1 MTTTNDLDSLDN
13 LEVLNSDIRQA
24 LIEVWPVVSPELQLE
39 ITFLLEQVHQINNLI
54 HQRNDSWI
62 THWFKLN
69 NKQTKFTL
77 LLQEIKDIL
86 LTLKSNQISSE
97 SIREFRINLEK
108 EINRD
113 RHLFFGYI
121 SNMIINIYYL
131 KSVPFKIFIGLSIT
145 TFFSLGVMHLSAKE
159 IYQLDLE
166 LNRQQ
171 VEKKAPVLT
180 PSKEPLS
187 NGKVSHKKISNP
199 NKLTTSSESLTTSL
213 VSLTTVAN
221 PNKHVWYALV
231 YAGIA
236 GVLGSVASIL
246 LRIIDF
252 RDQKYEDPLI
262 PFFIGLFKPLIGLIL
277 GIFAFSLISSGIF
290 IKIDSFINPDEKTSS
305 LITNKARQDLFIFSC
320 AFLIGFSE
328 RFASD
333 LLKKSESVLIEK

>member
-1 MTTTNDLDSLDN
+1 MTTTNYTDRPEN
-13 LEVLNSDIRQA
+13 IEVLNAEIRQA
-24 LIEVWPVVSPELQLE
+24 LMEAWPVVSPELQLE
-39 ITFLLEQVHQINNLI
+39 ITLLLEQVHRINHLI
-54 HQRNDSWI
+54 HKKSASWI

-69 NKQTKFTL
+69 NQPTKFTL

-108 EINRD
+108 EINCD
-113 RHLFFGYI
+113 RYLLWGYI
-121 SNMIINIYYL
+121 LNMFIHIYYL

-145 TFFSLGVMHLSAKE
+145 TFFSLGVLHLSAKE
-159 IYQLDLE
+159 IYQLDLD

-171 VEKKAPVLT
+171 IEEKALLSI
-180 PSKEPLS
+180 PSKEPSLQE
-187 NGKVSHKKISNP
+187 KVPHKKISNP
-199 NKLTTSSESLTTSL
+199 SKLSNNSE
-213 VSLTTVAN
+213 SLTTVAN

-231 YAGIA
+231 YAGVA
-236 GVLGSVASIL
+236 GILGSVASIL

-262 PFFIGLFKPLIGLIL
+262 PFFIGLFKPIIGLIL
-277 GIFAFSLISSGIF
+277 CIFAFSLISSGIV
-290 IKIDSFINPDEKTSS
+290 IKIDSLISPDKQTSS

>member
-1 MTTTNDLDSLDN
+1 MTTTNHLDSPDN
-13 LEVLNSDIRQA
+13 LEALNAEIRQA

-39 ITFLLEQVHQINNLI
+39 ITFLLEQVHRINNLI
-54 HQRNDSWI
+54 HKRNDSWI
-62 THWFKLN
+62 NHWFKLN

-113 RHLFFGYI
+113 RYLFFGYI
-121 SNMIINIYYL
+121 LNIIINIYYL

-145 TFFSLGVMHLSAKE
+145 TFFSLGVLHLSARE
-159 IYQLDLE
+159 IYQLDLD

-171 VEKKAPVLT
+171 IEKKALLSSPL
-180 PSKEPLS
+180 KEPLS
-187 NGKVSHKKISNP
+187 HGKISNP
-199 NKLTTSSESLTTSL
+199 NKLSNSSE
-213 VSLTTVAN
+213 SLTTVAN
-221 PNKHVWYALV
+221 PNKHVWYALM
-231 YAGIA
+231 YAGTA
-236 GVLGSVASIL
+236 GILGSIASIL

-262 PFFIGLFKPLIGLIL
+262 PFFIGLFKPIIGLIL

>member
-1 MTTTNDLDSLDN
+1 MTATNYIDRPEN
-13 LEVLNSDIRQA
+13 IEALNAEIRQA
-24 LIEVWPVVSPELQLE
+24 LMEVWPVVSPELQLE
-39 ITFLLEQVHQINNLI
+39 ITLLLEQVHRINHLI
-54 HQRNDSWI
+54 HKRSASWI

-69 NKQTKFTL
+69 NQHTKFTL

-108 EINRD
+108 EINCD
-113 RHLFFGYI
+113 RYLFFGYI
-121 SNMIINIYYL
+121 LNMIIHIYYL

-145 TFFSLGVMHLSAKE
+145 TFFSLGVLHLSAKE
-159 IYQLDLE
+159 IYQLDLD

-171 VEKKAPVLT
+171 IEQKALLST
-180 PSKEPLS
+180 PSKEPLLHE
-187 NGKVSHKKISNP
+187 KFSHEKISNP
-199 NKLTTSSESLTTSL
+199 NKLSNSSE
-213 VSLTTVAN
+213 SLTTVAN
-221 PNKHVWYALV
+221 PNKHVWYSLV
-231 YAGIA
+231 YAGVA
-236 GVLGSVASIL
+236 GILGSVASIL

-262 PFFIGLFKPLIGLIL
+262 PFFIGLFKPIIGLIL
-277 GIFAFSLISSGIF
+277 GIFAFSLISSGIV
-290 IKIDSFINPDEKTSS
+290 IKIDSLINLNDKNSS

>member
-1 MTTTNDLDSLDN
+1 MTTNNHLDSPDS
-13 LEVLNSDIRQA
+13 LEALNTQIRQA
-24 LIEVWPVVSPELQLE
+24 LIEVWPVVSSELQLE
-39 ITFLLEQVHQINNLI
+39 ITFLLEQVHRINNLI
-54 HQRNDSWI
+54 HKRNDSWI
-62 THWFKLN
+62 NHWFKFN
-69 NKQTKFTL
+69 QKQTKFTL
-77 LLQEIKDIL
+77 LLQEIKDVL

-97 SIREFRINLEK
+97 PIREFRINLEK

-113 RHLFFGYI
+113 RYVLFGYI
-121 SNMIINIYYL
+121 LNIIINIYYL

-145 TFFSLGVMHLSAKE
+145 TFFSLGVLHLSAKE
-159 IYQLDLE
+159 IYQLDLD
-166 LNRQQ
+166 LNRQITE
-171 VEKKAPVLT
+171 EKTLVLT
-180 PSKEPLS
+180 PSKEPSLQE
-187 NGKVSHKKISNP
+187 KVSHKKIPNPSKLSN
-199 NKLTTSSESLTTSL
+199 SRE
-213 VSLTTVAN
+213 SLTTVAN

-236 GVLGSVASIL
+236 GILGSVASIL

-252 RDQKYEDPLI
+252 RDQKYDDPLI
-262 PFFIGLFKPLIGLIL
+262 PFFIGLFKPIIGLIL

-290 IKIDSFINPDEKTSS
+290 IKIDSFINPDEKNSS

>member
-1 MTTTNDLDSLDN
+1 MTTTNPLDSQN
-13 LEVLNSDIRQA
+13 NIETLNAEIRQA
-24 LIEVWPVVSPELQLE
+24 LMEVWPVVSPELQLE
-39 ITFLLEQVHQINNLI
+39 VTFLLVQVHQINNLI
-54 HQRNDSWI
+54 HKTNNSWI

-69 NKQTKFTL
+69 KKPIKFTL

-86 LTLKSNQISSE
+86 LTLKNNQVSSE

-113 RHLFFGYI
+113 NSLFFGHI
-121 SNMIINIYYL
+121 LNIVIHIYYL

-145 TFFSLGVMHLSAKE
+145 TFFSLGVLHLSAKE
-159 IYQLDLE
+159 IYQLDLD
-166 LNRQQ
+166 LNRQKTE
-171 VEKKAPVLT
+171 EKDLVLI
-180 PSKEPLS
+180 PSKEPLLDR
-187 NGKVSHKKISNP
+187 KVSHKKIANP
-199 NKLTTSSESLTTSL
+199 NKLSKSSE
-213 VSLTTVAN
+213 SLTTVAN

-236 GVLGSVASIL
+236 GILGSVASIL

-262 PFFIGLFKPLIGLIL
+262 PLFIGLFKPLIGLIL

-290 IKIDSFINPDEKTSS
+290 IKVDSFISPDEKTSS